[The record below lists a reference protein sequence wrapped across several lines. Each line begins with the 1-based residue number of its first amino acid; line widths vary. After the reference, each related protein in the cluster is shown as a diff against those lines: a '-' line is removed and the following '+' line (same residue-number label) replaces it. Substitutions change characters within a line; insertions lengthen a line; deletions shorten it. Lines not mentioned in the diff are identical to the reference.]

1 MKEDLKMLDIY
12 LKYKMAE
19 EIIGTVLSLIIIL
32 VIIIYYL
39 FKK

>member
-1 MKEDLKMLDIY
+1 MLDNY
-12 LKYKMAE
+12 LKFKMAE